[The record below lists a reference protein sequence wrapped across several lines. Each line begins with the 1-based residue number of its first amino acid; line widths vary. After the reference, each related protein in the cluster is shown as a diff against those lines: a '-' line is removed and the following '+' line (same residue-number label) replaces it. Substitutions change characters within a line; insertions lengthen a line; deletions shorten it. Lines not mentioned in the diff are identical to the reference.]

1 MDSNEGLRA
10 NLYLFSKIFGRC
22 IRFPTS
28 GSRTR
33 SSVFPPRFGM
43 TFCPEGGR
51 EHALVVYGARSRS
64 PTATRSTLKRPTV
77 FHDDRHW

>member
-1 MDSNEGLRA
+1 MFDKTDYDNYCKSYITNMDSNEGLRA

-33 SSVFPPRFGM
+33 SSVFPPRFGVLSRVGWSG
-43 TFCPEGGR
+43 TRSVAET
-51 EHALVVYGARSRS
+51 VVS
-64 PTATRSTLKRPTV
+64 PTA
-77 FHDDRHW
+77 